1 MKNLISIIICS
12 LFVCGSAIAKGD
24 ATAGKQKSATCSA
37 CHGMDGNSTV
47 PQWPKI
53 AGQKQSYIVQQLMDF
68 KVGEKSGRHN
78 DTMYPIVAMLSKQDM
93 EDLAA
98 YFSSLPGSIGAAS
111 PKLAAR
117 GKALYRGGDLE
128 NKITACTA
136 CHGPTGQ
143 GIETAAYPRL
153 AGQHPDYIVQQLK
166 AFKSKERANDLNA
179 IMRDISAK
187 LSDDDMLAVA
197 SYINGLH

>member
-1 MKNLISIIICS
+1 MKTLISIIIGLS
-12 LFVCGSAIAKGD
+12 LLSGAALAKGD
-24 ATAGKQKSATCSA
+24 AAAGKQKSATCTA
-37 CHGMDGNSTV
+37 CHGADGNSTV
-47 PQWPKI
+47 PQWPKL
-53 AGQKQSYIVQQLMDF
+53 AGQKESYIVQQLMDF

-93 EDLAA
+93 DDLAA
-98 YFSSLPGSIGAAS
+98 YFNSLPGNIGAAT
-111 PKLAAR
+111 PALVAR
-117 GKALYRGGDLE
+117 GEALYRGGDLE

-136 CHGPTGQ
+136 CHGATGQ

-153 AGQHPDYIVQQLK
+153 AGQHPEYIVQQLK
-166 AFKSKERANDLNA
+166 AFKSGERANDLNA
-179 IMRDISAK
+179 IMRNISAK